1 MDAYRRHQQYM
12 RDYAQYYGGSSPPPT
27 APTSAAQTEHD
38 LVRQHHQFLRD
49 PNADAQI
56 AALDGNDRWAA
67 QLAKAYYDRL
77 FKEYCLGDLSR
88 YKTGQVALRW
98 RTHREVVAGKGQWE
112 CGNLVCSE
120 RSGLKSWEV
129 LFGYVE
135 QGEKKSALVKLR
147 LCPDCSRKL
156 HYKKD
161 KERRRQRR
169 ERTQDT
175 DDDERELVVQPNED
189 RAPLHARRGGSSAAF
204 TVTVAAPTPPFRGE
218 QAKPVERFA
227 SFAR

>member
-12 RDYAQYYGGSSPPPT
+12 RDYAQYYGGPSPPPT

-49 PNADAQI
+49 PSADAQL
-56 AALDGNDRWAA
+56 ATLDGNDRWAA

-112 CGNLVCSE
+112 CGNLACGE

-147 LCPDCSRKL
+147 LCPDCTRKL

-169 ERTQDT
+169 EGVRDT
-175 DDDERELVVQPNED
+175 DDDDHESVVQPNED
-189 RAPLHARRGGSSAAF
+189 RMQRGGSSATIAV
-204 TVTVAAPTPPFRGE
+204 TVTTSAPPFQG
-218 QAKPVERFA
+218 
-227 SFAR
+227 